1 MVHSV
6 ACPEFNSKGVC
17 LMTKQE
23 HMELIILP
31 TDQGEVKVFVY
42 GFKPFGSW
50 GQVVVQLNDLTVN
63 SKGYN
68 RKKTIIRTL
77 TQLHQMLVNNQE

>member
-1 MVHSV
+1 
-6 ACPEFNSKGVC
+6 
-17 LMTKQE
+17 MTKQE
-23 HMELIILP
+23 HMEMIILP
-31 TDQGEVKVFVY
+31 TDQGEVKVYVY

-50 GQVVVQLNDLTVN
+50 GHVFVQLNDLTVD

-77 TQLHQMLVNNQE
+77 TKLHQVLVNSQE

>member
-1 MVHSV
+1 M
-6 ACPEFNSKGVC
+6 F
-17 LMTKQE
+17 MTKQE
-23 HMELIILP
+23 HMEMIILP
-31 TDQGEVKVFVY
+31 AEQGEVKVFVY

-50 GQVVVQLNDLTVN
+50 GQVVVQLNDITVN

-77 TQLHQMLVNNQE
+77 RQLHQMLVNNQD